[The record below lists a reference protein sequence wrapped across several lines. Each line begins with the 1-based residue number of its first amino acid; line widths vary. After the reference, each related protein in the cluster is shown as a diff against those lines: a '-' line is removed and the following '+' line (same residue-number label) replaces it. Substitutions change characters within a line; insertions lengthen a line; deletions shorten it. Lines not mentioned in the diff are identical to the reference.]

1 MDYEEYRDRL
11 QARFG
16 SPSLAFTHDE
26 YESRLTRL
34 RAQMDEQ
41 GFDLLMLSE
50 PAELC
55 YLTGYTTFEVSVQ
68 CLLLVSAQTSVL
80 FVPAIEIGPAVYL
93 SRVDQVSGYAWQSP
107 AAVADLLA
115 AQIGKLASSARANVG
130 ISLWSNSLRPG
141 LLEML
146 REKMPGVRFQDKGD
160 LLDRLRR
167 VKSSAELDYLAQS
180 AKITGAGLDAA
191 AAAIHTGAIDHHI
204 AQAGANTMLGLG
216 SEFMSMQPIVATGAR
231 SGIIHTNHAGHSI
244 ERGDIV
250 FTEFGAVKQR
260 YTAPMMRTAVVG
272 QASAEMREFH
282 AVCLDVLE
290 AVMRSARSGQ
300 AFAEAAR
307 AGAAALAPSFR
318 ACTAIRSAPNFRHP
332 GWRVRPSSPA
342 NPRRCSKTTW
352 SFTCRSVCASRASGA
367 WGSVRPSGSPGPAL
381 NASPPMTER
390 CTKSI
395 DQPREC
401 LVRYGVLMAAYDG
414 RSG

>member
-41 GFDLLMLSE
+41 GFDLLMLSD

-93 SRVDQVSGYAWQSP
+93 SRVDQVVGYAWQSP
-107 AAVADLLA
+107 AAVVDLLA
-115 AQIGKLASSARANVG
+115 AQIRKLASSARANVG

-191 AAAIHTGAIDHHI
+191 AAAIHAGAIDHHI

-250 FTEFGAVKQR
+250 FTEFGAVKRR

-307 AGAAALAPSFR
+307 AGAAALAPIADRAFFSGVYGYPVGAQFPPSWVAGSSFITRESDAVFEDDMVFHLPICLRKPGEWGMGFSETIRVTR
-318 ACTAIRSAPNFRHP
+318 AGAECITAND
-332 GWRVRPSSPA
+332 
-342 NPRRCSKTTW
+342 
-352 SFTCRSVCASRASGA
+352 RALHE
-367 WGSVRPSGSPGPAL
+367 V
-381 NASPPMTER
+381 
-390 CTKSI
+390 
-395 DQPREC
+395 D
-401 LVRYGVLMAAYDG
+401 
-414 RSG
+414 